1 MSFIDD
7 FLNDLQPKAG
17 QSPSQTVVPSSTAS
31 LTIPT
36 LTVPLMDYQ
45 QESVQFALDRRSA
58 YLALDMGLGKT
69 AVAIAIATAVA
80 QQERR
85 QVLIVV
91 PPSLRTNW
99 VREFAKFSPNVTL
112 HVFDKSA
119 PTPTIKV
126 PRLVNGSPLMVD
138 GKRVMDDV
146 PNPNPP
152 TLPTANVMIV
162 GDSTVEGWAHWLAL
176 SGKVGAVIVD
186 EAHRM
191 KNPKALRTKALASL
205 IKSMPSDGVRIMMS
219 GTPAPNGRAQELAT
233 ALELLDGW
241 KTVSKGTF
249 WHYYCPPSNNR
260 FGGREHLPERV
271 QELGEKCRQTFMLRR
286 LRGEVLTLPNKGRSA
301 IAVEGKGNAVRK
313 YVSAEEDLID
323 FLAGEGRDTAGA
335 GRAEALVRL
344 TTLRALAGQAKVAGA
359 VTLIKEMLEDDP
371 SGILVIAEH
380 QAVMDALEMEFIGK
394 CVSIRGGMT
403 DKQKSDA
410 VDLFN
415 GGQAQVMIGQI
426 TSAGVGFTLHGN
438 GKNHRVVVVQLPWTP
453 AELQQAEDRLHRIGQ
468 THDVEVTI
476 VLTHIE
482 GKWSIDERLWGL
494 LEQKAFSATAMIN
507 GEGEYLTDMAI
518 REGLLDTYR

>member
-1 MSFIDD
+1 MGVSN
-7 FLNDLQPKAG
+7 LA
-17 QSPSQTVVPSSTAS
+17 V
-31 LTIPT
+31 PT
-36 LTVPLMDYQ
+36 LAVPLMDYQ
-45 QESVQFALDRRSA
+45 QESVQFALTRRSA

-80 QQERR
+80 QQEHR

-99 VREFAKFSPNVTL
+99 VREFGKFSPDL
-112 HVFDKSA
+112 SIHVFDKSA
-119 PTPTIKV
+119 PTPTIRV
-126 PRLVNGSPLMVD
+126 PRMVNGSPLTVD
-138 GKRVMDDV
+138 GKKVMDEV

-152 TLPTANVMIV
+152 TLPTSNVLIV
-162 GDSTVEGWAHWLAL
+162 GDSTVEGWAHWL
-176 SGKVGAVIVD
+176 STSPRPVGAVIVD

-191 KNPKALRTKALASL
+191 KNPKALRTKALAQL

-219 GTPAPNGRAQELAT
+219 GTPAPNGRASELAT
-233 ALELLDGW
+233 ALELVDGW
-241 KTVSKGTF
+241 STVSKGTF
-249 WHYYCPPSNNR
+249 WHYYCPPAK
-260 FGGREHLPERV
+260 FGREHLPERV
-271 QELGEKCRQTFMLRR
+271 QELGEKCRSTFMLRR

-301 IAVEGKGNAVRK
+301 IAVEGKGTAVRK
-313 YVSAEEDLID
+313 YISAEEDLIE
-323 FLAGEGRDTAGA
+323 FLSGEGRSTEGA

-344 TTLRALAGQAKVAGA
+344 TTLRALAGQAKVDGA

-380 QAVMDALEMEFIGK
+380 QAVMDALEMAFIGK
-394 CVSIRGGMT
+394 AVSIRGGMT

-410 VDLFN
+410 VDMFN
-415 GGQAQVMIGQI
+415 GGHAQVLIGQI
-426 TSAGVGFTLHGN
+426 TSAGVGFTLHG
-438 GKNHRVVVVQLPWTP
+438 GGRNHRVVVVQLPWTP

-476 VLTHIE
+476 VLTHID

-507 GEGEYLTDMAI
+507 GEGEFLTDSEI